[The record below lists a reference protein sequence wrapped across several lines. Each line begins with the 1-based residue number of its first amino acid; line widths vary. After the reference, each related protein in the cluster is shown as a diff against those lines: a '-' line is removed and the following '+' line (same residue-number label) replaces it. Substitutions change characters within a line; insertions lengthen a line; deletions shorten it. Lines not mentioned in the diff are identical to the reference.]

1 VFEILFRAAASIFL
15 YKTFISAT
23 NNTIAWCIIMGKK
36 ENIDNNNNG
45 ILTDEIIRFFKGK
58 NFGFLGTVNKD
69 GSPQVTPTWV
79 DIVENEAAKE
89 WVILVNTAK
98 DRLKQKN
105 VSRDPR
111 VSISLVDEDNPYSM
125 VTIKGRVVE
134 QTTEGADE
142 HIDNL
147 ARRYLNAER
156 YPSHSPKVQ
165 RIILKIKPERIFY
178 LPPRY
183 TEYLQKG

>member
-1 VFEILFRAAASIFL
+1 MLTEPIVKFFR
-15 YKTFISAT
+15 
-23 NNTIAWCIIMGKK
+23 
-36 ENIDNNNNG
+36 
-45 ILTDEIIRFFKGK
+45 GK

-69 GSPQVTPTWV
+69 GSPQVTPTWI
-79 DIVENEAAKE
+79 DIIEKEENEE
-89 WVILVNTAK
+89 NEDGREEIILINTAM

-111 VSISLVDEDNPYSM
+111 VSISILDEDNPYSM

-142 HIDNL
+142 HINKL
-147 ARRYLNAER
+147 AKRYLNADR
-156 YPSHSPKVQ
+156 YPAHSPSVK
-165 RIILKIKPERIFY
+165 RIILKVKPEKIFY

-183 TEYLQKG
+183 TEYLQKIK

>member
-1 VFEILFRAAASIFL
+1 MN
-15 YKTFISAT
+15 K
-23 NNTIAWCIIMGKK
+23 NNTSM
-36 ENIDNNNNG
+36 
-45 ILTDEIIRFFKGK
+45 LTEPIVKFFRGK

-69 GSPQVTPTWV
+69 GSPQVTPTWI
-79 DIVENEAAKE
+79 DIIEKEENEVGRE
-89 WVILVNTAK
+89 EIILINTAM

-111 VSISLVDEDNPYSM
+111 VSISMVDEDNPYSM

-142 HIDNL
+142 HIDKL
-147 ARRYLNAER
+147 AKRYLNADR
-156 YPSHSPKVQ
+156 YPAHSPSVK
-165 RIILKIKPERIFY
+165 RIILKVKPEKIFY

-183 TEYLQKG
+183 TEYMQKIK

>member
-1 VFEILFRAAASIFL
+1 MDNEKNE
-15 YKTFISAT
+15 KTA
-23 NNTIAWCIIMGKK
+23 
-36 ENIDNNNNG
+36 DNNSYKRND
-45 ILTDEIIRFFKGK
+45 ITAEPIIKFFRGR

-79 DIVENEAAKE
+79 DIVANEGDNE
-89 WVILVNTAK
+89 GIILVNTAK
-98 DRLKQKN
+98 DRIKQKN

-125 VTIKGRVVE
+125 LTVKGVVIE

-142 HIDNL
+142 HIDKL

-156 YPSHSPKVQ
+156 YPSHSPDKK
-165 RIILKIKPERIFY
+165 RIILKIKPEKVFY

-183 TEYLQKG
+183 TEYLQKGQ

>member
-1 VFEILFRAAASIFL
+1 MNKDNTSMLTEPIVKFFR
-15 YKTFISAT
+15 
-23 NNTIAWCIIMGKK
+23 
-36 ENIDNNNNG
+36 
-45 ILTDEIIRFFKGK
+45 GK

-69 GSPQVTPTWV
+69 GSPQVTPTWI
-79 DIVENEAAKE
+79 DIIEKE
-89 WVILVNTAK
+89 EKEVGREEIILINTAM

-111 VSISLVDEDNPYSM
+111 VSISMVDEDNPYSM

-142 HIDNL
+142 HIDKL
-147 ARRYLNAER
+147 AKRYLNADR
-156 YPSHSPKVQ
+156 YPAHSPSVK
-165 RIILKIKPERIFY
+165 RIILKVKPEKIFY

-183 TEYLQKG
+183 TEYMQKIK

>member
-1 VFEILFRAAASIFL
+1 MLTKPIVKFFR
-15 YKTFISAT
+15 
-23 NNTIAWCIIMGKK
+23 
-36 ENIDNNNNG
+36 
-45 ILTDEIIRFFKGK
+45 GK

-69 GSPQVTPTWV
+69 GSPQVTPTWI
-79 DIVENEAAKE
+79 DIIEKEENEVGRE
-89 WVILVNTAK
+89 EIILINTAM

-111 VSISLVDEDNPYSM
+111 VSISMVDEDNPYSM

-142 HIDNL
+142 HIDKL
-147 ARRYLNAER
+147 AKRYLNADR
-156 YPSHSPKVQ
+156 YPAHSPSVK
-165 RIILKIKPERIFY
+165 RIILKVKPEKIFY

-183 TEYLQKG
+183 TEYMQKIK

>member
-1 VFEILFRAAASIFL
+1 MN
-15 YKTFISAT
+15 KD
-23 NNTIAWCIIMGKK
+23 NTS
-36 ENIDNNNNG
+36 
-45 ILTDEIIRFFKGK
+45 ILTEPLVKFFRGK

-69 GSPQVTPTWV
+69 GSPQVTPTWI
-79 DIVENEAAKE
+79 DIIEKEENEDGRE
-89 WVILVNTAK
+89 EIILINTAM

-111 VSISLVDEDNPYSM
+111 VSISILDEDNPYSM

-142 HIDNL
+142 HIDKL
-147 ARRYLNAER
+147 AKRYLNADR
-156 YPSHSPKVQ
+156 YPAHSPSVK
-165 RIILKIKPERIFY
+165 RIILKVKPEKIFY

-183 TEYLQKG
+183 TEYLQKIK